1 MKAQQMSPETMQK
14 HDKLLELLSHY
25 HPVPTT
31 HSDDYEDKLCW
42 CLEHCEGKFR
52 DMIKHDTRYW
62 YFEKEND
69 ATLFALKYA

>member
-1 MKAQQMSPETMQK
+1 MKAQQMTPETMQK
-14 HDKLLELLSHY
+14 HDKLIELLSHY
-25 HPVPTT
+25 HSVPTK

-52 DMIKHDTRYW
+52 DMIRNDVRYW